1 MINMTMTVKINNQEE
16 LVNVLSML
24 NSEEFIIVSFD
35 NERGYSVMDL
45 YYDSITDV
53 YSMFDKCDIE
63 FESLDDMER
72 HLIREYL

>member
-1 MINMTMTVKINNQEE
+1 MMSVKVNNQNE

-24 NSEEFIIVSFD
+24 DCEEFIIVSFD
-35 NERGYSVMDL
+35 NNRGYSVMDL
-45 YYDSITDV
+45 YYDRETDKF
-53 YSMFDKCDIE
+53 SMFDKCDIE

>member
-1 MINMTMTVKINNQEE
+1 MMSVKVNNQEE

-24 NSEEFIIVSFD
+24 DCEEFIMIEID
-35 NERGYSVMDL
+35 NERGYFIMDL
-45 YYDSITDV
+45 YYDSTTDKFS
-53 YSMFDKCDIE
+53 YFDKCDIE

>member
-1 MINMTMTVKINNQEE
+1 MTKTIKINNQEE

-24 NSEEFIIVSFD
+24 DMEEFIIVSFD
-35 NERGYSVMDL
+35 NEKGFSVMDL
-45 YYDSITDV
+45 YYDSTTDKF
-53 YSMFDKCDIE
+53 SMFDKCDIE

>member
-1 MINMTMTVKINNQEE
+1 MLQFKVNNQEE

-24 NSEEFIIVSFD
+24 DCEEFIMIEID
-35 NERGYSVMDL
+35 NERGYFIMDL

-53 YSMFDKCDIE
+53 YSMFDKCE
-63 FESLDDMER
+63 EVFESLDDMEQ

>member
-1 MINMTMTVKINNQEE
+1 MLQFKVNNQEE

-24 NSEEFIIVSFD
+24 DCEEFIMIEID
-35 NERGYSVMDL
+35 NERGYFIMDL
-45 YYDSITDV
+45 YYDSTTDKF
-53 YSMFDKCDIE
+53 SMFDKCDIE

>member
-1 MINMTMTVKINNQEE
+1 MTMTVKINNQEE

-35 NERGYSVMDL
+35 NERGFSVMDL
-45 YYDSITDV
+45 YYDSETDV
-53 YSMFDKCDIE
+53 YSMFDKCE
-63 FESLDDMER
+63 EVFESLDDMKQ

>member
-1 MINMTMTVKINNQEE
+1 MMSVKVNNQNE

-24 NSEEFIIVSFD
+24 DCEEFIMIEID
-35 NERGYSVMDL
+35 NEKGYFIMDL
-45 YYDSITDV
+45 YYDSTTDKFS
-53 YSMFDKCDIE
+53 YFDKCDIE

>member
-1 MINMTMTVKINNQEE
+1 MMSVKVNNQNE

-24 NSEEFIIVSFD
+24 DCEEFIMIEID
-35 NERGYSVMDL
+35 NERGYFIMDL
-45 YYDSITDV
+45 YYDSTTDKF
-53 YSMFDKCDIE
+53 SMFDKCDIE

>member
-1 MINMTMTVKINNQEE
+1 MMSVKVNNQEE

-24 NSEEFIIVSFD
+24 DCEEFIMIEID

-45 YYDSITDV
+45 YYDRTTDKF
-53 YSMFDKCDIE
+53 SMFDKCDIE

-72 HLIREYL
+72 HIIREYL

>member
-1 MINMTMTVKINNQEE
+1 MMSVKVNNQNE

-24 NSEEFIIVSFD
+24 DCEEFIMIEID
-35 NERGYSVMDL
+35 NEKGYFIMDL
-45 YYDSITDV
+45 YYDSTTDKF
-53 YSMFDKCDIE
+53 SMFDKCDIE

>member
-1 MINMTMTVKINNQEE
+1 MLTVKINNQEE

-24 NSEEFIIVSFD
+24 DSEEFILAEID
-35 NERGYSVMDL
+35 NNRGYAIFDL
-45 YYDSITDV
+45 YYDSETDKF
-53 YSMFDKCDIE
+53 SLFDKCDIE

>member
-1 MINMTMTVKINNQEE
+1 MMSVKVNNQEE

-24 NSEEFIIVSFD
+24 DCEEFIMIEID

-45 YYDSITDV
+45 YYDSTTDKF
-53 YSMFDKCDIE
+53 SMFDKCDIE

>member
-1 MINMTMTVKINNQEE
+1 MMSVKVNNQNE

-24 NSEEFIIVSFD
+24 DCEEFIMIEID
-35 NERGYSVMDL
+35 NERGYFIMDL
-45 YYDSITDV
+45 YYDRTTDKF
-53 YSMFDKCDIE
+53 SMFDKCDIE

>member
-1 MINMTMTVKINNQEE
+1 MMSVKVNNQEE

-24 NSEEFIIVSFD
+24 DCEEFIMIEID
-35 NERGYSVMDL
+35 NERGYFIMDL
-45 YYDSITDV
+45 YYDSTTDKF
-53 YSMFDKCDIE
+53 SMFDKCDIE

>member
-1 MINMTMTVKINNQEE
+1 MTKTIKINNQEE

-24 NSEEFIIVSFD
+24 DCEEFIIVSFD
-35 NERGYSVMDL
+35 NERGYSIMDL

-63 FESLDDMER
+63 FESLDDMEKF
-72 HLIREYL
+72 LIREYL